1 MRGRLRLPAARLCRL
16 QAALLR
22 TLRYFSLRTF
32 PLCSLL
38 LAPRPLASWVCA
50 SAHSRATLPLSPRG
64 LAELHSLGFCVAPC
78 GAAGCPAH
86 ASCVA
91 SRQIFARCATQPR
104 RRGPLTTSPKGAR
117 CCRAA
122 GSKRPAF
129 LFLLWL
135 DLTVW
140 LSRTHCIETTT
151 HSNQSKRYIK
161 TSKPVSQTA
170 PFGDLHHAP
179 RLYGLWRFACARSE
193 EARKAGE
200 AREPGST
207 EDGGSA
213 QLRLFPATSESAALK
228 ALLVVLWRPTARLA
242 CQLPIDQ

>member
-1 MRGRLRLPAARLCRL
+1 MPHAWAAAAPGCPAVPAAGRVT
-16 QAALLR
+16 ADFALLFVAHFSSLFVALGP
-22 TLRYFSLRTF
+22 TPLGFLGLRVRAQ
-32 PLCSLL
+32 PRH
-38 LAPRPLASWVCA
+38 LA
-50 SAHSRATLPLSPRG
+50 LSPRG

-179 RLYGLWRFACARSE
+179 RLYGDLHARGARKQGRQGRQGNREARRTEAARSSDCS
-193 EARKAGE
+193 R
-200 AREPGST
+200 PH
-207 EDGGSA
+207 
-213 QLRLFPATSESAALK
+213 LK
-228 ALLVVLWRPTARLA
+228 APH
-242 CQLPIDQ
+242 